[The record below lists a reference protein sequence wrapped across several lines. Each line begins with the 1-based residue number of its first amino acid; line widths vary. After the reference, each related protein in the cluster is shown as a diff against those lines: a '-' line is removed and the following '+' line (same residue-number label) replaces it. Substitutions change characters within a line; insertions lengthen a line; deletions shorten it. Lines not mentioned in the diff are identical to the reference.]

1 MNKSLRK
8 ILNYKVFIILI
19 STVFSFFAI
28 SQTESSADSAPPT
41 TNNTPVSV
49 SPTTTNIPLPVTN
62 NTPVYLLAPA
72 INSTPVSSAP
82 IAKKP
87 TQKIKDSTQSDMFY
101 LKWPNQIEFSVQG
114 AGTLNITEQTAPEL
128 IQTNVNEDFLRNHQ
142 FLNLQYYFLQ
152 FPSFFKW
159 SLKASAGWT
168 RNYDNQSTE
177 FIPLSIGGVF
187 HLYLIDSLV
196 PFFEWGYSV
205 WNINF
210 DQFSSTFF
218 YWGAGLNIS
227 FSLFKPSLRYTLP
240 DEYTINDMG
249 LNVESRWSTYKSN
262 IFINTLHVGLYLR
275 F

>member
-1 MNKSLRK
+1 MNKPLRK
-8 ILNYKVFIILI
+8 TLNYRVFIIFI
-19 STVFSFFAI
+19 NAIFSFFAI
-28 SQTESSADSAPPT
+28 SQTESSVDSAPSSV
-41 TNNTPVSV
+41 TNSTPVSV
-49 SPTTTNIPLPVTN
+49 SPTTTNIPPPT
-62 NTPVYLLAPA
+62 
-72 INSTPVSSAP
+72 INSTPVPSAP

-101 LKWPNQIEFSVQG
+101 LKWPNQIEFSFQG
-114 AGTLNITEQTAPEL
+114 AGTLNITEQTAPKL
-128 IQTNVNEDFLRNHQ
+128 IQTNVNKSFLRNHS

-159 SLKASAGWT
+159 SLKASAGLT
-168 RNYDNQSTE
+168 RNYDTQSTK
-177 FIPLSIGGVF
+177 FIPLSVGGVF

-210 DQFSSTFF
+210 DKFSSTFF

-227 FSLFKPSLRYTLP
+227 FSLFKPSLKYTLP
-240 DEYTINDMG
+240 DEYKINDMG

-262 IFINTLHVGLYLR
+262 TFINTLHVGLYLR